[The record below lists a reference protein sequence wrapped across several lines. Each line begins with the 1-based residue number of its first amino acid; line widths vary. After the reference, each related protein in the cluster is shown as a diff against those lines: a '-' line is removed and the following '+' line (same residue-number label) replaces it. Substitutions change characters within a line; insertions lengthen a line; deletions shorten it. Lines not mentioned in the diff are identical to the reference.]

1 MQVRSVVLATRNP
14 GKQREIRAILGDLP
28 IEIQGLDAWG
38 SLASPEETGA
48 TFAAN
53 AAAKA
58 LYYAAATG
66 QWCLAEDSGLE
77 VDALGGSP
85 GVRSARYAADRCP
98 SGADRGAV
106 DEANNA
112 KLLEAL
118 AGVPQPQ
125 RTARFVCHLALA
137 GEGRILIQTF
147 DTVEGL
153 IAASPRGRGALG
165 MIHSS
170 GSPPWDGRRRNCRPS
185 GRTPSAIAAR
195 PYGTSAGCWL
205 ACWPDPSPAAGPLL
219 DRSKT
224 TRAASTNAA
233 RDYRREMT
241 HSPRARGTGVF
252 HRRAG

>member
-1 MQVRSVVLATRNP
+1 VQVRSVVLATRNP

-153 IAASPRGRGALG
+153 IAASPRGRGGFGYDPLFWLPALG
-165 MIHSS
+165 RTTAELPAQRKNALSHR
-170 GSPPWDGRRRNCRPS
+170 GKAVRHFGRLL
-185 GRTPSAIAAR
+185 
-195 PYGTSAGCWL
+195 AGLL
-205 ACWPDPSPAAGPLL
+205 A
-219 DRSKT
+219 
-224 TRAASTNAA
+224 
-233 RDYRREMT
+233 
-241 HSPRARGTGVF
+241 
-252 HRRAG
+252 